1 MNKSDKPTSKATAP
15 IIDVARPNESAP
27 SATSISVIVNN
38 RPILR
43 DPMMVAAI
51 DTSADE
57 PDRIASVS
65 TKINIQPSEN
75 KNEIKNEELVTEVA
89 EPKTDPLVQEEQTA
103 KTVDHSENSIVA
115 DNQSD
120 NKNELDDQI
129 IETQEQAKHDA
140 EISEIIESK
149 RYYLPIDTVEKRRT
163 KRFVLIGASV
173 SILLILI
180 WIDVALDA
188 GLIKLGGLKAV
199 THIFST

>member
-89 EPKTDPLVQEEQTA
+89 QPKTDPLVQEEQTA

-188 GLIKLGGLKAV
+188 GLIKLGGLKAL